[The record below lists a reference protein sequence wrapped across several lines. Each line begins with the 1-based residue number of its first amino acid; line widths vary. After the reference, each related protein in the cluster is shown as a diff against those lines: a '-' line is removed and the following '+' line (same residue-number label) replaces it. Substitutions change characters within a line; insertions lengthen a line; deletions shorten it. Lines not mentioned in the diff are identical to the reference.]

1 MWYTIKNEKL
11 EVDILERKELIQIIK
26 EHEKNIKS
34 FGIDKIGIFGSY
46 AKETANEN
54 SDIDILVK
62 FKDVPRISKSY
73 FGLKFYL
80 EDLLQKE
87 VDLCREKDLR
97 EELKE
102 EILRSVIYV

>member
-1 MWYTIKNEKL
+1 MNRTEI
-11 EVDILERKELIQIIK
+11 IQIIK
-26 EHEKNIKS
+26 THEKTIKS

-46 AKETANEN
+46 AKEIQNEN

-62 FKDVPRISKSY
+62 FKKVSRISRSY

-80 EDLLQKE
+80 EDLLKKE

-97 EELKE
+97 AELKE
-102 EILRSVIYV
+102 EILRSVIYVS

>member
-1 MWYTIKNEKL
+1 MNKTEI
-11 EVDILERKELIQIIK
+11 IQTIK
-26 EHEKNIKS
+26 EHEKTIKS

-46 AKETANEN
+46 AKEIQTED

-62 FKDVPRISKSY
+62 FKKVPRISKSY

-80 EDLLQKE
+80 EDLLKKE

-102 EILRSVIYV
+102 EILRSVIYVS

>member
-1 MWYTIKNEKL
+1 MNKIE
-11 EVDILERKELIQIIK
+11 IIQTIK
-26 EHEKNIKS
+26 EHKKTIKS

-46 AKETANEN
+46 AKEIQTED

-62 FKDVPRISKSY
+62 FKEVPRISKSY

-80 EDLLQKE
+80 EDLLKKE

-102 EILRSVIYV
+102 EILRSVIYVS

>member
-1 MWYTIKNEKL
+1 MNKTEIIQTIKK
-11 EVDILERKELIQIIK
+11 
-26 EHEKNIKS
+26 HEKTIKS
-34 FGIDKIGIFGSY
+34 FGIDRIGIFGSY
-46 AKETANEN
+46 AKEIQTED

-62 FKDVPRISKSY
+62 FKKVPRISKSY

-80 EDLLQKE
+80 EDLLKKE

-102 EILRSVIYV
+102 EILRSVIYVS